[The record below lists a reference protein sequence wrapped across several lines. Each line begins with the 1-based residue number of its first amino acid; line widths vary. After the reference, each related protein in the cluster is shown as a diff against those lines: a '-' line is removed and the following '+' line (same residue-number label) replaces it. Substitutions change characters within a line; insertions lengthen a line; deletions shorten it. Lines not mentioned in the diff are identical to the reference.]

1 MHNDEELS
9 KFLKEVVIASGGVL
23 PNIHSFMLPKR
34 PMNEATS
41 FGFGTAGTAFG
52 AFGAAATTGFSF
64 GGGGDGDEG
73 QAY

>member
-1 MHNDEELS
+1 MRNDEELS

-23 PNIHSFMLPKR
+23 PYIHSFMLPKR

-41 FGFGTAGTAFG
+41 FGFGNGTAGTAFG
-52 AFGAAATTGFSF
+52 GFGAATGFSF